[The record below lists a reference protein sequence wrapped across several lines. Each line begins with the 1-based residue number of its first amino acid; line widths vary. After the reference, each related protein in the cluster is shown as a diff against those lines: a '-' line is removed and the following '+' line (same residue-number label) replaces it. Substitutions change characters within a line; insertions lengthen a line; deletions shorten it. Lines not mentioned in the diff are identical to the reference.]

1 MWRRRGYEET
11 KRAGSNAYRA
21 RQAAP
26 DATARHRTDEG
37 RSLQAAPFCPF
48 RDSKSATSHRA
59 GPLPAPIDNALM
71 IELITVAA
79 ASGLA
84 GFVDAVV
91 GGGGLVLIP
100 ALFAAYPN
108 AVPATLFGTNK
119 GGAIWGTAWAAL
131 QFARRVTLARMTMA
145 WGMAGALAGSFFG
158 AWVVTLVSAKP
169 LKQALPFVL
178 LAILVY
184 TVAKKQ
190 LGRDHAPRMAG
201 RAEAIAAGVI
211 GLGIGFY
218 DGFFG
223 PGTGSFFVFL
233 FVRVLGYD
241 FLHASAAAKRLNT
254 ATNFAALVLFAWT
267 GHIWWP
273 VAAVLAVA
281 NVAGSLLGTRL
292 ALARGAGFV
301 RVVFIVV
308 VSALILKTAWD
319 SFGPLI
325 ATHA

>member
-1 MWRRRGYEET
+1 
-11 KRAGSNAYRA
+11 
-21 RQAAP
+21 
-26 DATARHRTDEG
+26 
-37 RSLQAAPFCPF
+37 
-48 RDSKSATSHRA
+48 
-59 GPLPAPIDNALM
+59 M

-100 ALFAAYPN
+100 ALLATYPD

-119 GGAIWGTAWAAL
+119 GGAIWGTAWAAV
-131 QFARRVTLARMTMA
+131 QFARRVTLARATMA
-145 WGMAGALAGSFFG
+145 WGMAGALVGSFFG

-190 LGRDHAPRMAG
+190 LGRDHVPRLAG
-201 RAEAIAAGVI
+201 RAEAVAAGVI

-267 GHIWWP
+267 GHIWWH

-281 NVAGSLLGTRL
+281 NVIGSLLGTRL

-325 ATHA
+325 VAHA